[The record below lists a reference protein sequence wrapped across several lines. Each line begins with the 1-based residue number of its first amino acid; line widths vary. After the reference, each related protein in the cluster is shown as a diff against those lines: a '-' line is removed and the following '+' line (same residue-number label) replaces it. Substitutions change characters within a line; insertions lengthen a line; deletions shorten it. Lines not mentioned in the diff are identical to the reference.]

1 MFSNHSSLVEGP
13 ETALQ
18 EDVLAPGPAELAAGY
33 NRFLLIAKALLQPS
47 LPERKYL
54 SLGNA
59 ICMAMKVVERYIEC
73 IIPYSAYI
81 LRV

>member
-13 ETALQ
+13 ETAPH
-18 EDVLAPGPAELAAGY
+18 EDVLAAGY

-47 LPERKYL
+47 LPESL

-59 ICMAMKVVERYIEC
+59 ICMAIKVVER
-73 IIPYSAYI
+73 
-81 LRV
+81 